1 MLFSSVIFLLYFL
14 PAVLILY
21 YSVGMQHIRVRNGLL
36 LIASL
41 IFYAWGEPKNVLLL
55 LLSCIANYLLGLAA
69 GSEKGRDSLR
79 RAGLIGAVVFN
90 LGILFLFKYLNFT
103 VQTINEVAGSALLS
117 VPAIALPLG
126 ISFFTFQAMSYVIDV
141 YRGDTPVQK
150 NPFDLALYI
159 CLFPQLVAGPIVR
172 YNEIQHQL
180 LHRKESMDQVCAGA
194 CRFIRGLAKKLLLAN
209 SMGAIADHIFGVT
222 NLWHTQYLVPASLAW
237 LGSIAYTLQIY
248 LDFSAYS
255 DMAIGLGGMFGF
267 SFCEN
272 FNYPYIADSL
282 NDFWR
287 RWHISLTR
295 WFREYLYF
303 PLGGSRTKNED
314 IMVRNLFIVWLC
326 TGIWHGANWTFIL
339 WGMWHFLFCLLERLV
354 GFDKWPGKG
363 KAWRHFY
370 LLLVVNFGWVLFRAD
385 NIYCFAEYAAN
396 MFLANG
402 NGLFSS
408 VAWMFLRENWLWFLL
423 SILACIPPK
432 TLRGWCESLLGR
444 LHWKMPRLSF
454 LYPPAMLGLFAL
466 CVIYLVR
473 SDYNPFIYFNF

>member
-14 PAVLILY
+14 PVVVLLY
-21 YSVGMQHIRVRNGLL
+21 YTVGRLGIRVRNGLL

-41 IFYAWGEPKNVLLL
+41 VFYAWGEPKNIILL
-55 LLSCIANYLLGLAA
+55 LLSCLGNYLLGLAA
-69 GSEKGRDSLR
+69 GSEKASDGLR
-79 RAGLIGAVVFN
+79 RFGLILAIVLN
-90 LGILFLFKYLNFT
+90 LGILFVFKYLNFAVDT
-103 VQTINEVAGSALLS
+103 LNTLAGRSLLS
-117 VPAIALPLG
+117 VSAIALPLG

-141 YRGDTPVQK
+141 YRRDTPVQK
-150 NPFDLALYI
+150 NPFALALYI

-172 YNEIQHQL
+172 YNEIQQQL
-180 LHRKESMDQVCAGA
+180 LCRRENMQQFCGGL
-194 CRFIRGLAKKLLLAN
+194 CRFILGLAKKLLLAN

-237 LGSIAYTLQIY
+237 LGSFAYTLQIF

-267 SFCEN
+267 SFQEN
-272 FNYPYIADSL
+272 FNYPYISDSV

-303 PLGGSRTKNED
+303 PLGGSRTENADKT
-314 IMVRNLFIVWLC
+314 VRNLFIVWLC

-339 WGMWHFLFCLLERLV
+339 WGMWHFLFSLLERLV

-363 KAWRHFY
+363 KVWRHIY
-370 LLLVVNFGWVLFRAD
+370 LLLVVNFGLVLFRAD
-385 NIYCFAEYAAN
+385 NLYCFGEYAAN
-396 MFLANG
+396 MFMANG
-402 NGLFSS
+402 NGFFSP
-408 VAWMFLRENWLWFLL
+408 VALMFLRENWLWFLL
-423 SILACIPPK
+423 SLLVCIPPE
-432 TLRGWCESLLGR
+432 TLRGWAERLFGR
-444 LHWKMPRLSF
+444 LHWKLPRLSA
-454 LYPPAMLGLFAL
+454 LYPPAMVALFAV